1 MANEYAPAKSKIS
14 LAPVK
19 ALTKPLIE
27 NDDMSR
33 ASVTKAA
40 AKPVPAL
47 KPLPV
52 IKPVA
57 ATPPAESLQPVKSPA
72 MAKSAAARSGSA
84 KSGSAKSAAAKLK
97 AAKPVAIKP
106 VLAAKPVKVS
116 KTVAPIAAVAKDKI
130 VAKRETP
137 EVKAMPIKLQ
147 PVKISAPSAKPKPVA
162 PVSINASAAIAP
174 LAMLDTIRSVQ
185 ERTGVL
191 AQTLITASQ
200 ADLSQMLA
208 PTDPAT
214 ILRLQVAAMARTQ
227 ATFKAYWT
235 DVFNVVQHKD

>member
-72 MAKSAAARSGSA
+72 MAKSAAAR
-84 KSGSAKSAAAKLK
+84 SGSAKSAAAKLK